1 MSMFSSVWE
10 QVEIPSLYSEEKLYD
25 VFKQYTIEIDRKLNY
40 PSNNIMTQAEFM
52 NLWGKLNKKKEDPS
66 ATATADTNTAENN
79 IVNDNLKK
87 APLVF
92 IVMIALGFAFNFRR
106 KTKR

>member
-1 MSMFSSVWE
+1 MFSSVWE

-52 NLWGKLNKKKEDPS
+52 NLWGKLNKKKEDQS